1 MEKGIPSSMYR
12 EHILELYKSPSNFGI
27 LENSTNEA
35 TEYNSICGDEIT
47 VQILIKN
54 GKISNVKFSGSGC
67 VLSIVASSLLT
78 EKIKGMKIKEVMK
91 LEKKDILK
99 LLKIPIIS
107 SRIKCALLPL
117 KATKKALK

>member
-1 MEKGIPSSMYR
+1 MYS

-27 LENSTNEA
+27 LENATSEA
-35 TEYNSICGDEIT
+35 TEHNSVCGDEIT
-47 VQILIKN
+47 VQILVKD

-78 EKIKGMKIKEVMK
+78 EKIKRMKIKDIIN

-99 LLKIPIIS
+99 LLKIPITS
-107 SRIKCALLPL
+107 SRIKCALLSL
-117 KATKKALK
+117 EATKKALK